1 MFKFGLGFFVMGA
14 SAITDFLSYLKKVK
28 KLSGH
33 TIISYQNDLDQF
45 SLFLSEECGIK
56 DITKANHQ
64 HSRGFIAKLIDEKNS
79 PRTANRKLSCLKAFY
94 KYCLQQDLI
103 KVNTI
108 SKVQGPRTPKKLPVF
123 VEEDNMEKLLKDLK
137 FDDSYKGMQSKLVLD
152 LLYQTGIRRSELTG
166 LKTDDVDIF
175 NSEIKVLGK
184 RNKERIIPVNIEL
197 KRNLETF
204 VNVKR
209 DMGLTSEFMFVTEKN
224 KPLSASQ
231 VYTLVKKYLSLV
243 TTLHKRSPHV
253 LRHTFAT
260 HLLNNGANINAV
272 KELLGHANLSATQ
285 IYTHNTIEKL
295 KKTYLQAHPRSGN

>member
-1 MFKFGLGFFVMGA
+1 
-14 SAITDFLSYLKKVK
+14 
-28 KLSGH
+28 
-33 TIISYQNDLDQF
+33 
-45 SLFLSEECGIK
+45 
-56 DITKANHQ
+56 
-64 HSRGFIAKLIDEKNS
+64 
-79 PRTANRKLSCLKAFY
+79 
-94 KYCLQQDLI
+94 
-103 KVNTI
+103 
-108 SKVQGPRTPKKLPVF
+108 
-123 VEEDNMEKLLKDLK
+123 
-137 FDDSYKGMQSKLVLD
+137 
-152 LLYQTGIRRSELTG
+152 LYQTGIRRSELTG

-204 VNVKR
+204 VTVKR
-209 DMGLTSEFMFVTEKN
+209 DKGLTSEFMFVTEKN

-285 IYTHNTIEKL
+285 IYTHNTIEKT